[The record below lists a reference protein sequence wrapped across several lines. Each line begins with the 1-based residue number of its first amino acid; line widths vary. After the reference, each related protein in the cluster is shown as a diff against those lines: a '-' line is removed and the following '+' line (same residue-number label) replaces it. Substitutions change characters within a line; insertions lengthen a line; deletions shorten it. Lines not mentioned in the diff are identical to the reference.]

1 MFTSFDT
8 CLFSENPKNHKIDER
23 WQYWKDWIFCNYK
36 KCEICNLENHK
47 TCSFDT
53 FLLNHVRLINSLLN
67 SSVLII
73 QNWTIIQRWCWPFR
87 FWRVWKKDSKFWE
100 VYMSIYVTVYIEIYI
115 YTYIIYIL
123 DFGEFKQDSEFF
135 KIYVFPTIGSLYH
148 YLVCSKK
155 IKSRDIFIRLCLG
168 STKI

>member
-1 MFTSFDT
+1 
-8 CLFSENPKNHKIDER
+8 
-23 WQYWKDWIFCNYK
+23 
-36 KCEICNLENHK
+36 
-47 TCSFDT
+47 
-53 FLLNHVRLINSLLN
+53 
-67 SSVLII
+67 
-73 QNWTIIQRWCWPFR
+73 
-87 FWRVWKKDSKFWE
+87 
-100 VYMSIYVTVYIEIYI
+100 MSIYVTVYIEIYI

-148 YLVCSKK
+148 YFVCSKK